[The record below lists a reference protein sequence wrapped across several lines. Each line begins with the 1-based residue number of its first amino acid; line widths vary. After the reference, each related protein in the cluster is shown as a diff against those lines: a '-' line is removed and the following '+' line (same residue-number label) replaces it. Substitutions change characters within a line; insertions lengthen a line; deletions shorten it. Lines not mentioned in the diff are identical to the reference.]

1 MNPQI
6 IVIRGRHGIS
16 LEPGHYFPGIPY
28 SVGRRRPKRDTSVT
42 RDVRVDPIGD
52 TEDWA
57 FLRGKDEMMSLDDGE
72 FSPP

>member
-1 MNPQI
+1 MTNIREVESFQKKNLTNTFEMNLL
-6 IVIRGRHGIS
+6 RN
-16 LEPGHYFPGIPY
+16 
-28 SVGRRRPKRDTSVT
+28 
-42 RDVRVDPIGD
+42 VRVDRIGD